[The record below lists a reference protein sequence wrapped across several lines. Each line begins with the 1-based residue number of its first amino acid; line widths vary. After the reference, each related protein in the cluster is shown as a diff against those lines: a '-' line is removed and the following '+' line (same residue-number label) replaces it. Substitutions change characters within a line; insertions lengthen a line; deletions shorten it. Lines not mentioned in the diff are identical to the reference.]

1 MMNNEKTYSISEL
14 AALGDVSPRTVRYY
28 VQLGILPP
36 PAGRGLGG
44 KYGPQH
50 LERLLRVREL
60 QREGVHLEQMAAF
73 LDRPETKDM
82 VCEVSRRLVAEPRP
96 GLWCS
101 VLREPS
107 PEPPAS
113 RHQAASRR
121 QVVTRVEVAEGV
133 WLEFAAGAGMP
144 VGPRLER
151 IVRLLRDNL
160 DMPSGEDP
168 GARRGW
174 ESR

>member
-1 MMNNEKTYSISEL
+1 MMKNEKSYSISEL
-14 AALGDVSPRTVRYY
+14 AALGGVSPRTVRYY
-28 VQLGILPP
+28 VQLGVLPP

-44 KYGPQH
+44 RYGPQH
-50 LERLLRVREL
+50 LERLLKVREL

-73 LDRPETKDM
+73 LERPESKDRE
-82 VCEVSRRLVAEPRP
+82 CEVSRHAVAEPKP
-96 GLWCS
+96 TLWS
-101 VLREPS
+101 SLLRES
-107 PEPPAS
+107 QPEAPAL
-113 RHQAASRR
+113 RR

-160 DMPSGEDP
+160 DMPSGEDQ

>member
-1 MMNNEKTYSISEL
+1 MKNDKTYSISEL

-28 VQLGILPP
+28 VQLGVLPP

-50 LERLLRVREL
+50 LERLLKVREL

-73 LDRPETKDM
+73 LDRPETKDL
-82 VCEVSRRLVAEPRP
+82 VCEVSRHYVAEPRAE
-96 GLWCS
+96 LKCL

-107 PEPPAS
+107 PEPPAL
-113 RHQAASRR
+113 RR

>member
-1 MMNNEKTYSISEL
+1 MNTNEKTYSISEL
-14 AALGDVSPRTVRYY
+14 AALGGVSPRTVRYY
-28 VQLGILPP
+28 VQLGVLPP

-50 LERLLRVREL
+50 LERLLKVREL

-73 LDRPETKDM
+73 LERPETKDM
-82 VCEVSRRLVAEPRP
+82 VRERPMLLAEPR
-96 GLWCS
+96 LELQRS
-101 VLREPS
+101 FLREPS
-107 PEPPAS
+107 YEPPAL
-113 RHQAASRR
+113 RR
-121 QVVTRVEVAEGV
+121 QVVTRVEVAQGV

>member
-1 MMNNEKTYSISEL
+1 MNKNEKSYSISEL
-14 AALGDVSPRTVRYY
+14 AALGGVSPRTVRYY
-28 VQLGILPP
+28 VQLGVLPP

-50 LERLLRVREL
+50 LERLLKVREL
-60 QREGVHLEQMAAF
+60 QREGVHLEQMAVF
-73 LDRPETKDM
+73 LERPEKKDLE
-82 VCEVSRRLVAEPRP
+82 CEVSRHTVAEPRP
-96 GLWCS
+96 TLWCS
-101 VLREPS
+101 LLREPQL
-107 PEPPAS
+107 EAPAL
-113 RHQAASRR
+113 RR

-160 DMPSGEDP
+160 DMPSGEDQ

>member
-14 AALGDVSPRTVRYY
+14 AALGNVSPRTVRYY
-28 VQLGILPP
+28 VQLGLLPP

-44 KYGPQH
+44 KYGLQH
-50 LERLLRVREL
+50 LDRLLKVREL

-73 LDRPETKDM
+73 LDGPEM
-82 VCEVSRRLVAEPRP
+82 MASVREELVAYSERP
-96 GLWCS
+96 QLEVGRLFRCES
-101 VLREPS
+101 A
-107 PEPPAS
+107 PEPPAL
-113 RHQAASRR
+113 RR
-121 QVVTRVEVAEGV
+121 QVVTRVEVTEGV

-160 DMPSGEDP
+160 DMPSGEDK

>member
-1 MMNNEKTYSISEL
+1 M
-14 AALGDVSPRTVRYY
+14 RYY
-28 VQLGILPP
+28 VQLGVLPP

-73 LDRPETKDM
+73 LDRPETKDL
-82 VCEVSRRLVAEPRP
+82 VCEVSRHYVAEPRAE
-96 GLWCS
+96 LKCLA
-101 VLREPS
+101 LREPR
-107 PEPPAS
+107 PS
-113 RHQAASRR
+113 RRRCGR

-133 WLEFAAGAGMP
+133 WLEFAAGAGDARRAEAGADRAAAARQP
-144 VGPRLER
+144 GHA
-151 IVRLLRDNL
+151 VR
-160 DMPSGEDP
+160 EDP
-168 GARRGW
+168 GERRGW

>member
-1 MMNNEKTYSISEL
+1 MNTNEKSYSISEL
-14 AALGDVSPRTVRYY
+14 AALGGVSPRTVRYY
-28 VQLGILPP
+28 VQLGVLPP

-73 LDRPETKDM
+73 LERPEAKGM
-82 VCEVSRRLVAEPRP
+82 VREESVSFMAESVSRPRCPTLHELVH
-96 GLWCS
+96 
-101 VLREPS
+101 EPS
-107 PEPPAS
+107 AL
-113 RHQAASRR
+113 RR

-160 DMPSGEDP
+160 DMPSGEDQ

>member
-1 MMNNEKTYSISEL
+1 MMKNDKTYSISEL

-28 VQLGILPP
+28 VQLGVLPP

-50 LERLLRVREL
+50 LERLLKVREL

-82 VCEVSRRLVAEPRP
+82 ELERPMLLAEPR
-96 GLWCS
+96 LELQRS
-101 VLREPS
+101 FLRES
-107 PEPPAS
+107 PYEPPAL
-113 RHQAASRR
+113 RR

>member
-1 MMNNEKTYSISEL
+1 MMKNDKTYSISEL

-28 VQLGILPP
+28 VQLGVLPP

-50 LERLLRVREL
+50 LERLLKVREL

-73 LDRPETKDM
+73 LDRPETKDL
-82 VCEVSRRLVAEPRP
+82 VCEVSRHYVAEPRAE
-96 GLWCS
+96 LKCLA
-101 VLREPS
+101 LREPP
-107 PEPPAS
+107 PEPPAL
-113 RHQAASRR
+113 RR

>member
-1 MMNNEKTYSISEL
+1 MMKNEKTYSISEL

-28 VQLGILPP
+28 VQLGVLPP

-60 QREGVHLEQMAAF
+60 QREGVRLEQMAAF
-73 LDRPETKDM
+73 LDRPASRDM
-82 VCEVSRRLVAEPRP
+82 VREVPRHFLAEPRSE
-96 GLWCS
+96 LWCS
-101 VLREPS
+101 VQREPA
-107 PEPPAS
+107 PEPPAL
-113 RHQAASRR
+113 RR

-133 WLEFAAGAGMP
+133 WLEFAAGAGVP

>member
-1 MMNNEKTYSISEL
+1 MMKNDKTYSISEL

-28 VQLGILPP
+28 VQLGVLPP

-50 LERLLRVREL
+50 LERLLKVREL

-73 LDRPETKDM
+73 LDRPETKDL
-82 VCEVSRRLVAEPRP
+82 VCEVSRRFVAEPRP
-96 GLWCS
+96 ELWRS

-107 PEPPAS
+107 PEPPAL
-113 RHQAASRR
+113 RR

-133 WLEFAAGAGMP
+133 WLEFAAGAGVP

>member
-1 MMNNEKTYSISEL
+1 MNKNEKTYSISEL
-14 AALGDVSPRTVRYY
+14 AALGGVSPRTVRYY
-28 VQLGILPP
+28 VQLGVLPP

-50 LERLLRVREL
+50 LERLLKVREL

-73 LDRPETKDM
+73 LERPESKDKE
-82 VCEVSRRLVAEPRP
+82 CEVSRRTVAEPRP
-96 GLWCS
+96 TLWCS
-101 VLREPS
+101 ILREPQL
-107 PEPPAS
+107 EAPAL
-113 RHQAASRR
+113 RR

-160 DMPSGEDP
+160 DMPSGEDQ